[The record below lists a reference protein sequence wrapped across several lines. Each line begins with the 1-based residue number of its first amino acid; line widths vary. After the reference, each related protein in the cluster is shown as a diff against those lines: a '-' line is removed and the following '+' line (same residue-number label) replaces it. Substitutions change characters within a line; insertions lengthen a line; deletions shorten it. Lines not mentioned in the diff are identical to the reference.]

1 MSEDNYVVQR
11 TVEIRVGGRYR
22 LGKKIGVGS
31 FGEIY
36 EGADIFGG
44 DDVAIKLEPTT
55 LKYPQLLSEARLLK
69 SISMKGFPKMHWY
82 GHSGDYNVMVL
93 DILGQNLEDLF
104 NFCGRNF
111 TLKTIL
117 MIAMEIVSNDLNLI
131 TT

>member
-1 MSEDNYVVQR
+1 MSSDSNENYVVQR
-11 TVEIRVGGRYR
+11 TVEIRIGGRYR

-36 EGADIFGG
+36 EGSDIFGG

-55 LKYPQLLSEARLLK
+55 IKCPQLLSEAKLLK
-69 SISMKGFPKMHWY
+69 SIPGKGIPKMHWY
-82 GHSGDYNVMVL
+82 GHSGDYNAMVVDL
-93 DILGQNLEDLF
+93 LGQNLEDLF

-117 MIAMEIVSNDLNLI
+117 MIAIEILYNNLN
-131 TT
+131 

>member
-1 MSEDNYVVQR
+1 MSFENKDNYSVQR
-11 TVEIRVGGRYR
+11 LVEIRIGGRYR

-44 DDVAIKLEPTT
+44 DEIAIKLEPTT
-55 LKYPQLLSEARLLK
+55 IKFPQLLSEATLLK
-69 SISMKGFPKMHWY
+69 SITAKGIPKMHWY
-82 GHSGDYNVMVL
+82 GHSGDYNAMVCEL
-93 DILGQNLEDLF
+93 LGQNLEDLF

-117 MIAMEIVSNDLNLI
+117 MIAIEIVIDLQ
-131 TT
+131 